1 MDKPVVKF
9 VKTSAEAELPRYE
22 TAGAAGMDLK
32 TFLPFTLEPGERKII
47 DTGLKIK
54 IQNGFMGFVQSR
66 SGLAA
71 KDGILVLNSPGL
83 IDCDYTGTLGVILFN
98 STMDKPKTFNKGDR
112 IAQLV
117 IVPAVQA
124 LCEEVEEL
132 EKTVRGE
139 GGFGSTGVASR
150 G

>member
-1 MDKPVVKF
+1 MNKPVVKF
-9 VKTSAEAELPRYE
+9 VKTSATAEIPKYE

-32 TFLPFTLEPGERKII
+32 TFLPFTLEPGERKLI

-54 IQNGFMGFVQSR
+54 IQDGFMGYVQSR

-83 IDCDYTGTLGVILFN
+83 IDCDYTGTLGIVLFN
-98 STMDKPKTFNKGDR
+98 STMDKPKTFNAGDR

-117 IVPAVQA
+117 ILPAIQA
-124 LCEEVEEL
+124 VCEEVTEL
-132 EKTVRGE
+132 EKTVRGG
-139 GGFGSTGVASR
+139 GGFGSTGA
-150 G
+150 